1 MSVTTP
7 KGFIATGGSMGIK
20 PTGRPDV
27 AIVASATGAPIVA
40 AATFTTNLAAA
51 APVQWSRAAL
61 EATCGKA
68 TAVLMTSG
76 NANAATGQAGKDA
89 VADLATAVANHFG
102 VASNTVLVGQTGL
115 IGIPF
120 PLAATSNQLPGVL
133 KTLGGTVT
141 DGHRAAEAI
150 MTTDTFAKEVVVEG
164 PGFSVGGMAK
174 GAAMLAPNMATM
186 LCVFTTD
193 AAVEATVLKERLLAA
208 VEVTFNRLLTDGAR
222 STNDTV
228 ICLASGVAGPAD
240 PDALEAA
247 LTEACASLAEM
258 MAEDAEGATKVI
270 HLVVQGA
277 TDDAAAH
284 AAARNVADSLL
295 VKCSMNGEDPYWGR
309 VVSELATA
317 GVPFDLDRCEVSY
330 GGITVCRGGEAV
342 AHDAAAVTAHM
353 RERHIT
359 LTCDL
364 GLGEGAATMLTVDLG
379 YGYIDENRTT
389 S

>member
-61 EATCGKA
+61 EATCGEA

-120 PLAATSNQLPGVL
+120 PLAATSDQLPGVL
-133 KTLGGTVT
+133 QTLGGTVA

-186 LCVFTTD
+186 LCVLTTD

-277 TDDAAAH
+277 TNDAAAH

-317 GVPFDLDRCEVSY
+317 GVPFDLDRCDVSY

-342 AHDAAAVTAHM
+342 AHDVVAVAAHM

>member
-61 EATCGKA
+61 EATCGEA

-186 LCVFTTD
+186 LCVLTTD

-284 AAARNVADSLL
+284 ASARNVADSLL